1 MNKIG
6 CMYSVHICKMFWCSS
21 QQKKMEKTDK
31 KYLVQVVGMVQV
43 YYVVKNIQIMFTVC
57 QVAVI

>member
-1 MNKIG
+1 
-6 CMYSVHICKMFWCSS
+6 MFKPT
-21 QQKKMEKTDK
+21 KKMEKMDK
-31 KYLVQVVGMVQV
+31 KYLVQVEGMVQV